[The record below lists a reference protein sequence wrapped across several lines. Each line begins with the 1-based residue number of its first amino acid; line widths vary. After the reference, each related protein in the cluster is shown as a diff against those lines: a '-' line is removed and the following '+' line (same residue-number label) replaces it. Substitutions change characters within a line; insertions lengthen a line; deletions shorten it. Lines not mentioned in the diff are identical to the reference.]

1 MNNSIISLHT
11 SALEVRGFSQRE
23 DLGTE
28 CRRECALGHM
38 VCGRT
43 TGRVQCWKKVGL
55 HVSHI
60 IFSLYWEKSDEQE
73 CLSYTIKQN
82 ICWQRQA
89 MIPGNFPF
97 CIFLFKWQ
105 YNKKKVVIIS
115 SAFISPLLPT
125 SCHMK
130 TVVII
135 NVNKK

>member
-11 SALEVRGFSQRE
+11 SALEVRGFPQRE

-105 YNKKKVVIIS
+105 YNKKS
-115 SAFISPLLPT
+115 YDHFISIYLSSVTNLMSHEN
-125 SCHMK
+125 SCD
-130 TVVII
+130 
-135 NVNKK
+135 NKCQ